1 MKCLAHVSIL
11 LSAGICCTNA
21 VAQVGNAGFEEGIL
35 YDVPPAVGNWLAF
48 FGPAGTQ
55 NVGVTN
61 TAPHAGAQHL
71 PTSLSGAPNSFNGV
85 VQPVDGIVT
94 GREYTLT
101 LWARAGGLVQNG
113 AEFRIEWINAAGG
126 FVGDQFALNTPIQ
139 DMLTDEY
146 QQFALSAVA
155 PPEAVR
161 ANIVFAIQT
170 FLNDG
175 VGFDTSVYWDDVSFV
190 PAPGA
195 AAIAGIAAAAAFRR
209 RRR

>member
-1 MKCLAHVSIL
+1 MKCVALSSLIVLAGVCA
-11 LSAGICCTNA
+11 SAS
-21 VAQVGNAGFEEGIL
+21 AQIGNGGFEEGIL
-35 YDVPPAVGNWLAF
+35 YDQPLTVGNWLAF
-48 FGPAGTQ
+48 FGPAGVQT
-55 NVGVTN
+55 VGVTN
-61 TAPHAGAQHL
+61 AAPHSGAQHL
-71 PTSLSGAPNSFNGV
+71 HTSLSGAPNSFNGV
-85 VQPVDGIVT
+85 VQPIDGIVT
-94 GREYTLT
+94 GQEYTLS

-139 DMLTDEY
+139 ELLTDDY
-146 QQFALSAVA
+146 QQFSLTATA
-155 PPEAVR
+155 PAEAVR
-161 ANIVFAIQT
+161 ANVVFAIQT

-195 AAIAGIAAAAAFRR
+195 MAFAGLAGFTALRR

>member
-1 MKCLAHVSIL
+1 MKCVALSSFIVLAGL
-11 LSAGICCTNA
+11 CASAS
-21 VAQVGNAGFEEGIL
+21 AQVGNAGFEEGIL
-35 YDVPPAVGNWLAF
+35 YDVPPAPGNWLAC
-48 FGPAGTQ
+48 FGPAGIQ

-61 TAPHAGAQHL
+61 TAPHSGAQHL
-71 PTSLSGAPNSFNGV
+71 HTSLSGAPNTFNGV
-85 VQPVDGIVT
+85 VQPIDGIVT
-94 GREYTLT
+94 GQEYTLS

-146 QQFALSAVA
+146 QQFSLTATA
-155 PPEAVR
+155 PAEAVR
-161 ANIVFAIQT
+161 ANVVFAIQT

-175 VGFDTSVYWDDVSFV
+175 AGFDTSGYWDDVSFI

-195 AAIAGIAAAAAFRR
+195 AAFAVATCLAPRR
-209 RRR
+209 RRRR